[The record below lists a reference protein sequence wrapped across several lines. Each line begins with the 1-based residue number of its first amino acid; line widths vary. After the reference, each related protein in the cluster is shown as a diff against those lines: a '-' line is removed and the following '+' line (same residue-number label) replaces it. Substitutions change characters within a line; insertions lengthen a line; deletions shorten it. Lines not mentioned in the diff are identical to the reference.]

1 MLLWVTL
8 IICMTFHIIYNV
20 YYTSQKR
27 ERKELVCSTR
37 RKTEKER
44 RKPRCFVVL
53 VVLIFTKLLLS
64 VIVMWQWTKTDDSHV
79 KYYEKGKRFVLF
91 FDLADKF
98 SQ

>member
-1 MLLWVTL
+1 
-8 IICMTFHIIYNV
+8 MTFYIIYNV

-27 ERKELVCSTR
+27 EREELVCSTLA
-37 RKTEKER
+37 EKQ

-64 VIVMWQWTKTDDSHV
+64 VIVMWQRTKTDDFYV
-79 KYYEKGKRFVLF
+79 KYYEKGKWFVLF

>member
-64 VIVMWQWTKTDDSHV
+64 VIVMWQWTKTDDSYV
-79 KYYEKGKRFVLF
+79 K
-91 FDLADKF
+91 
-98 SQ
+98 

>member
-1 MLLWVTL
+1 
-8 IICMTFHIIYNV
+8 MTFHIIYNV

-64 VIVMWQWTKTDDSHV
+64 VIVMWQWTKTDDSYV
-79 KYYEKGKRFVLF
+79 KYYEKGKCFVLF